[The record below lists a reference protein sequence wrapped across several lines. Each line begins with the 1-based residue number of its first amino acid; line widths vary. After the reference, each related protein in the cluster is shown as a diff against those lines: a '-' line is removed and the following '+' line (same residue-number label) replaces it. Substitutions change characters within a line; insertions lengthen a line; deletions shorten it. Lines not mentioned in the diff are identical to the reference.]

1 MTSQNPTSDRVW
13 PETGLWA
20 ASFRVM
26 FPLAAVW
33 AAISVGFWQWGAR
46 IWPNL
51 EAGLAWHIH
60 EMTFGFGGA
69 ALAGYLLT
77 ACSSWTGRAPVGG
90 WRLIGIA
97 ALWIV
102 ARGLVLLD
110 SALAAPLSTAFFWSV
125 AGCLFWEAKKGGRQ
139 WRPAFITIC
148 LLAGVGSVLFLW
160 RGEASTWP
168 VLGFAALLVFVG
180 GRMVPAFLFN
190 AVGSKP
196 VAGPWMTT
204 ALAFGVAVSGVA
216 PREWALAVSG
226 LLLVQV
232 ARWPVRVATRDTLL
246 AILVVAY
253 LWLPAGLLAMGVAR
267 ALDLWPIAAGF
278 HALSMGA
285 MGGLIM
291 AVSARAF
298 AWRAS
303 GVLKARRGVGV
314 AFGLVM
320 TAVILRMGG
329 WLDAAAGLWCA
340 GWLIH
345 LVVMLPHLHGP
356 VPRPVFSGAR
366 GK

>member
-1 MTSQNPTSDRVW
+1 MSQNPTSDRVW
-13 PETGLWA
+13 PETGLWV

-26 FPLAAVW
+26 FPLAALW
-33 AAISVGFWQWGAR
+33 AAVSVGFWQWGAG

-102 ARGLVLLD
+102 ARALVLLG

-125 AGCLFWEAKKGGRQ
+125 AGCLIWEAKQGGRQ

-190 AVGSKP
+190 AVGRKS
-196 VAGPWMTT
+196 VAGPWMIA
-204 ALAFGVAVSGVA
+204 ALAIGVAASGVA
-216 PREWALAVSG
+216 PGAWALAVSV

-232 ARWPVRVATRDTLL
+232 AKWPVRVATRDTLL
-246 AILVVAY
+246 AMLVVAY

-267 ALDLWPIAAGF
+267 AMDLWPVAAGF
-278 HALSMGA
+278 HALAMGA

-298 AWRAS
+298 AWRAT
-303 GVLKARRGVGV
+303 GVLKARRGVGA

-329 WLDAAAGLWCA
+329 LLDAAAGLWCA
-340 GWLIH
+340 GWLIY

>member
-33 AAISVGFWQWGAR
+33 AVVSVGFWQWGTG

-51 EAGLAWHIH
+51 EIGLTWHVH
-60 EMTFGFGGA
+60 EMTFGFAGA

-90 WRLIGIA
+90 WRLMGIA
-97 ALWIV
+97 GLWIT
-102 ARGLVLLD
+102 ARLLVLVGAEL
-110 SALAAPLSTAFFWSV
+110 APLVSAAVFWSV
-125 AGCLFWEAKKGGRQ
+125 GTCLIWEAKQGGRQ
-139 WRPAFITIC
+139 WRPAFIAIC
-148 LLAGVGSVLFLW
+148 LFAGIGSALFLW
-160 RGEASTWP
+160 RGATSAWP

-180 GRMVPAFLFN
+180 GRMVPAFLLN
-190 AVGSKP
+190 AVGRKAP
-196 VAGPWMTT
+196 T
-204 ALAFGVAVSGVA
+204 AQWRVVGLVLAVLVSGVA
-216 PREWALAVSG
+216 PGAWALVVSG

-232 ARWPVRVATRDTLL
+232 AGWPVMAAKRDLL
-246 AILVVAY
+246 LVMMVVAY
-253 LWLPAGLLAMGVAR
+253 LWLPVGFLVMGAALWGGWPVA
-267 ALDLWPIAAGF
+267 AAF
-278 HALSMGA
+278 HALAMGA

-298 AWRAS
+298 AVRTT
-303 GVLKARRGVGV
+303 GVLKARRGMGLV
-314 AFGLVM
+314 FGLIM
-320 TAVILRMGG
+320 AAVVIRMGG

-340 GWLIH
+340 GWLIYFG
-345 LVVMLPHLHGP
+345 LMLPHLRGP

-366 GK
+366 GN